1 MEQEQAEKQFMKEQE
16 EKRKIKQMIK
26 RQKRVLEAAFD
37 GDNDEIRTVLKE
49 VISIVKSFITY
60 SSCSYQNLILK

>member
-49 VISIVKSFITY
+49 VISKVTSFIIY
-60 SSCSYQNLILK
+60 SCKNLILK